1 MFKIAGA
8 GFIGFIFMITLN
20 LVFYVGLFFG
30 FMWVLE
36 HFGIIE
42 MIKEAIK

>member
-8 GFIGFIFMITLN
+8 GFFGFIFMLALN
-20 LVFYVGLFFG
+20 LAFYVGLFFG
-30 FMWVLE
+30 FAWVLE
-36 HFGIIE
+36 HFGILE